1 MLQQMCHQVLA
12 KVDLKAIAK
21 SRGFPTSASN
31 PGIMA
36 GLFLTDQGLVDAM
49 KSLDK
54 KEFGLLHLLKAV
66 GKPVTISFF
75 ERIYPARRGY
85 GTATQKYQGVLT
97 KVKDRLVRSGILLM
111 YEQYSLANA
120 AKMELWR
127 FVLPSQFQ
135 PHLPPLLQSLLAYD
149 GPADRQ
155 PDAVREK
162 LLEDLG
168 SAKSEKG
175 SDPLRRGQ
183 KCNKIDSPPKGQT
196 PFRIPSFQLA
206 EGELRLGESRFKTGD
221 LAKLKSGLWIKRLG
235 GKKKTAD
242 AEAGKLDPTEAVYQL
257 LAGLGPNQWTEA
269 EPLDEFAKVFAA
281 EAVDCQAVCHAGWE
295 CGVLVRHQAG
305 GRTWYRLASDEVFPL
320 PSEYLKEDG
329 REKCVAIDLSCVP
342 FTVLDLV
349 LGFCNARQHPT
360 KNGTLLLTPNLVR
373 MGRANSDAFVSDEV
387 QWLVQ
392 HSPVFAQAREILA
405 NRRGK
410 TLLHDNLLIARVTD
424 LSLKVALEKGLGEK
438 WVSLKND
445 YVAFPRGAW
454 SDVQRIVKKL
464 GHVIK
469 EVVGDES

>member
-1 MLQQMCHQVLA
+1 MLQKMCHQVLA

-21 SRGFPTSASN
+21 SRGFPTSACN
-31 PGIMA
+31 PGSMA
-36 GLFLTDQGLVDAM
+36 GLFLTDQGLVDAL

-54 KEFGLLHLLKAV
+54 EEIGLLHLLKAV

-97 KVKDRLVRSGILLM
+97 KVKDRLVRTGMLLM
-111 YEQYSLANA
+111 YEQRSFDKA

-127 FVLPSQFQ
+127 FVLPSQFH

-155 PDAVREK
+155 PNAVREK

-168 SAKSEKG
+168 IANRATNSTSKAN
-175 SDPLRRGQ
+175 D
-183 KCNKIDSPPKGQT
+183 
-196 PFRIPSFQLA
+196 IPCFQLV
-206 EGELRLGESRFKTGD
+206 EGELRLGESQYQTAQ
-221 LAKLKSGLWIKRLG
+221 LAKLKSDLWKKQLG

-242 AEAGKLDPTEAVYQL
+242 VETGELDPTEAVYQL

-269 EPLDEFAKVFAA
+269 EPLDEFAKVFASQP
-281 EAVDCQAVCHAGWE
+281 VVCQAVCHAGWE
-295 CGVLVRHQAG
+295 CGVLARHQAD
-305 GRTWYRLASDEVFPL
+305 GRTWYQLASDEVSLL
-320 PSEYLKEDG
+320 PSKYLNEDG
-329 REKCVAIDLSCVP
+329 REKCVAIDLSRVP
-342 FTVLDLV
+342 FAALDLV
-349 LGFCNARQHPT
+349 LGLGNARQHPSRT
-360 KNGTLLLTPNLVR
+360 ATLLLTPNLVR
-373 MGRANSDAFVSDEV
+373 MGRANSDTFDCDDV

-392 HSPVFAQAREILA
+392 NSPVFAQAHEIMV

-438 WVSLKND
+438 WVALKND
-445 YVAFPRGAW
+445 YVAFPHGAW
-454 SDVQRIVKKL
+454 SDVQRIVKKS